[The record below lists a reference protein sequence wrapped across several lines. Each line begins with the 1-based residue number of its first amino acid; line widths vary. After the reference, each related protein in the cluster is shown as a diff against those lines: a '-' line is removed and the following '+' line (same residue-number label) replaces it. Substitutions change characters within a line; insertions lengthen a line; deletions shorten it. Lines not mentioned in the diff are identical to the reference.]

1 MTAHPKPPGA
11 EPFFLQTDLG
21 QRFCLF
27 HPPAGARCRGAILY
41 VHPFGDEMNKA
52 RRMAALQARALAAQG
67 YGVLQLDLYGSG
79 DSSGEFAEA
88 RWETWK
94 DDLAAGC
101 AWLSARLDAPLTLGG
116 LRLGAL
122 LALDYAH
129 AARHPI
135 ARLVLWQPVQNG
147 ATFLTQFLRLLTAN
161 AMLAEGGDGKAAAKS
176 GGTSAL
182 RATLLGGQMLEV
194 AGYEIAPALAAAID
208 SKDAGKLAP
217 LDCPVHWLETS
228 ASAERP
234 LTPAVTRL
242 ADAWREAGVDLHLQQ
257 VTCTPFWSTQEIAES
272 PELLAATSALFDAAP
287 PAGQSGHAAP
297 VVAAPLAPPAP
308 GTPGYRE
315 DVLGFS
321 CGGEA
326 LFGILSVPA
335 QVAKRAVLIVVG
347 GPQYRVGSHR
357 QFTTLARG
365 LAAQGI
371 AALRFDYRG
380 MGDSHGAMRDFE
392 VVGEDL
398 RAAVDNLFKAVPG
411 VEEVAIWGLC
421 DGASAAIFYA
431 ADDARVTGLVLLNP
445 WVRTSGGHAKATIK
459 HYYRARLFDP
469 ELWKKI
475 LRGQFNVGAAAGS
488 FLRIAGAAFGKGK
501 GGASS
506 GTAAAPASLPERM
519 QAGLA
524 RFRGKVLLIISG
536 ADLTAQEFLDTAAG
550 SAQWQDVLAAP
561 QVSRQTLVE
570 ADHTFSRR
578 VWKDQVLHWTG
589 DWLRSW

>member
-1 MTAHPKPPGA
+1 M
-11 EPFFLQTDLG
+11 
-21 QRFCLF
+21 
-27 HPPAGARCRGAILY
+27 
-41 VHPFGDEMNKA
+41 
-52 RRMAALQARALAAQG
+52 
-67 YGVLQLDLYGSG
+67 
-79 DSSGEFAEA
+79 
-88 RWETWK
+88 
-94 DDLAAGC
+94 
-101 AWLSARLDAPLTLGG
+101 
-116 LRLGAL
+116 LR
-122 LALDYAH
+122 
-129 AARHPI
+129 
-135 ARLVLWQPVQNG
+135 
-147 ATFLTQFLRLLTAN
+147 
-161 AMLAEGGDGKAAAKS
+161 
-176 GGTSAL
+176 
-182 RATLLGGQMLEV
+182 
-194 AGYEIAPALAAAID
+194 
-208 SKDAGKLAP
+208 
-217 LDCPVHWLETS
+217 
-228 ASAERP
+228 
-234 LTPAVTRL
+234 
-242 ADAWREAGVDLHLQQ
+242 
-257 VTCTPFWSTQEIAES
+257 
-272 PELLAATSALFDAAP
+272 
-287 PAGQSGHAAP
+287 
-297 VVAAPLAPPAP
+297 
-308 GTPGYRE
+308 
-315 DVLGFS
+315 FS

-335 QVAKRAVLIVVG
+335 QPAKRAVLIVVG

-398 RAAVDNLFKAVPG
+398 RAAIDNLFTALPG
-411 VEEVAIWGLC
+411 VEEVVIWGLC

-431 ADDARVTGLVLLNP
+431 ADDARVSGLVLLNP

-475 LRGQFNVGAAAGS
+475 LRGQLNVGAAAAS
-488 FLRIAGAAFGKGK
+488 FLRIAGAAAGKGAGK
-501 GGASS
+501 DQAG
-506 GTAAAPASLPERM
+506 AAPAALPERM
-519 QAGLA
+519 RAGLA

-550 SAQWQDVLAAP
+550 SDQWQAVLAAP